1 MFAPTQEA
9 KNEKVNTYGK
19 KVKKQKLFE
28 GVEMS
33 ESCRIQSQEVQ
44 ELGSPGTA
52 TTDIAQTSGVTQSV
66 DLTNKGM
73 GDHYFR
79 DVHGFR
85 PPLCVRGPYL

>member
-28 GVEMS
+28 RVEMVK
-33 ESCRIQSQEVQ
+33 RR
-44 ELGSPGTA
+44 
-52 TTDIAQTSGVTQSV
+52 GVDRRVVGFKVKKS
-66 DLTNKGM
+66 
-73 GDHYFR
+73 R